1 MINIAVLLGGS
12 SSERD
17 ISLISGREVINNL
30 DKNKYRVMVYDPK
43 TDLNKLIC
51 DKNKIDVA
59 FPILHG
65 KGGEDGAIQGILEL
79 LKIPYIGS
87 GILASALAMN
97 KEKAKEIYSLHNIL
111 TPQYKVLK
119 NNEKEK
125 IDKIKFPCVVKP
137 ISHGSSVGTSI
148 VFKENEL
155 MGAIDLAF
163 TFQNQIIIEEY
174 IKGIEITVAVL
185 GNDDPK
191 ALPVI
196 EIVPPEGKF
205 FDREV
210 KYNGKTKEI
219 IPARISQKITEKAKE
234 IGIKAHQALGCRGL
248 SRTDMI
254 IQNSKFE
261 TRNSK
266 LYVLETNTM
275 PGMTKESL
283 FPKAAKVAG
292 IEFKTLL
299 DKLIEFALQ

>member
-65 KGGEDGAIQGILEL
+65 KGGEDGTIQGFLEL
-79 LKIPYIGS
+79 LKIPYVGS

-97 KEKAKEIYSLHNIL
+97 KEKAKEIYSFHNIL

-254 IQNSKFE
+254 IQNLKFE

-292 IEFKTLL
+292 IEFKMLL
-299 DKLIEFALQ
+299 DKLIKLALR